1 MSANLTRYG
10 WSAALRKAGL
20 TVEYVA
26 SILTANREQG
36 AKEADEVRAEGKDYI
51 FKDGIVLTYCLNCKF
66 YKLTILYPL
75 AHRELKVFLGRS

>member
-51 FKDGIVLTYCLNCKF
+51 VKDGIVLTYCLNCKF
-66 YKLTILYPL
+66 NKLTILCPL

>member
-1 MSANLTRYG
+1 M
-10 WSAALRKAGL
+10 RKAGL

-51 FKDGIVLTYCLNCKF
+51 VKDGIVLTYCLNCKF
-66 YKLTILYPL
+66 NKLTILCPL

>member
-51 FKDGIVLTYCLNCKF
+51 VKDGIVLTYCLNCKF
-66 YKLTILYPL
+66 NKLTILCPL
-75 AHRELKVFLGRS
+75 AHRELKVFVGRS

>member
-20 TVEYVA
+20 TVEYVV

-51 FKDGIVLTYCLNCKF
+51 VKDGDVMNLLFN
-66 YKLTILYPL
+66 
-75 AHRELKVFLGRS
+75 V